1 MIYWKYKLLWII
13 YILKFQNK
21 QHRPKQHRPKQQGD
35 ENFMSEIKLPN
46 TFEDIY
52 KSIISNDYTYNRVKS
67 IQPNL
72 YFTISLTK

>member
-13 YILKFQNK
+13 YILKFQN
-21 QHRPKQHRPKQQGD
+21 KQHRPKQQGD